1 MIRNI
6 PSKTEFNFKHDI
18 TLISNENV
26 AKDVKKTTRST
37 MACLNKPKW
46 ILMAKRVEMAIV
58 TNVLQ
63 EHDME
68 YSE

>member
-26 AKDVKKTTRST
+26 AKDVKKNDKIDNGVLKQAKMDLNGEKSGNGYCDKCFTR
-37 MACLNKPKW
+37 A
-46 ILMAKRVEMAIV
+46 
-58 TNVLQ
+58 
-63 EHDME
+63 
-68 YSE
+68 